1 MAGGYR
7 RKKANKGYGC
17 GGKAIKT
24 KHRVRDLDEITEDL
38 KPQNVRSMIRQRIDY
53 DLPGAGQN
61 YCVHCA
67 KHFISDKALKEHLGS
82 RPHKRRLKELEIE
95 PYSIEESERA
105 AGMGNYINPKR
116 RKVMEYDDI
125 LEAIGEKCIDDEQK
139 TANNTQQAEIT
150 SSTTT

>member
-1 MAGGYR
+1 MFVTLAINPFGYSDIYNSANSQYVVVFTGGLL
-7 RKKANKGYGC
+7 C
-17 GGKAIKT
+17 FILIVGKAIKT

-82 RPHKRRLKELEIE
+82 RPHKRR
-95 PYSIEESERA
+95 
-105 AGMGNYINPKR
+105 
-116 RKVMEYDDI
+116 
-125 LEAIGEKCIDDEQK
+125 
-139 TANNTQQAEIT
+139 
-150 SSTTT
+150 